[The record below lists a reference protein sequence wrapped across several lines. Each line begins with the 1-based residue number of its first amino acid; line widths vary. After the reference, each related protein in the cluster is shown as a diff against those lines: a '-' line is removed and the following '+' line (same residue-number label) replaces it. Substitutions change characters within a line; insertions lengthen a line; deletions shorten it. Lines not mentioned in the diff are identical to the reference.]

1 MGRNNQTNAGCHY
14 QGDDVKPVIFLDLD
28 ETLVRQERAFHL
40 AYRDTARFLLNKLG
54 AELKLTES
62 LAEQIPLA
70 AQQVLK
76 VSPMGDAIRRCCFGG
91 RDLLWGEPG
100 QNAEPVIRDSLRKF
114 RIGSWKIVLIKAGAA
129 GPGADHLLDEVQA
142 RFRLSMRD
150 HICLFPGVKSAIR
163 EMAGDFRLA
172 IITNGM
178 ERAQTEKLAKLG
190 LDSSFEQVI
199 ASAAVGT
206 GKPDSKIF
214 RYALQMMAC
223 RASDAL
229 MIGDAF
235 EADVQG
241 ALRCGIRACWLNRPV
256 TQWSPEQER
265 PGENRFSE
273 FQPQISSLIQ
283 WREALEQ
290 YS

>member
-1 MGRNNQTNAGCHY
+1 M
-14 QGDDVKPVIFLDLD
+14 KPVIFLDLD
-28 ETLVRQERAFHL
+28 ETLVRQERAFHK
-40 AYRDTARFLLNKLG
+40 AYRDTARFLLNELG
-54 AELKLTES
+54 ADQKLTET
-62 LAEQIPLA
+62 LAEQIPVA
-70 AQQVLK
+70 AQQVLEA
-76 VSPMGDAIRRCCFGG
+76 SPLGDTIRRCCFGG

-100 QNAEPVIRDSLRKF
+100 QNSDSIILDSLQRF
-114 RIGSWKIVLIKAGAA
+114 RTESWKIVLFKAGAA
-129 GPGADHLLDEVQA
+129 GHCTDSLLNEVQA
-142 RFRLSMRD
+142 RFCLSMRD
-150 HICLFPGVKSAIR
+150 HISLFPDVRSAIR

-178 ERAQTEKLAKLG
+178 ERAQKEKLAKLG
-190 LDSSFEQVI
+190 LDSSFDQVI

-214 RYALQMMAC
+214 RYALEMMAC

-256 TQWSPEQER
+256 TQWSSGQEP

-273 FQPQISSLIQ
+273 FRPQIFSLTQ